1 MLRSFSLLMLSS
13 LTLAATFTSA
23 QAPAPAA
30 KPKVSSTL
38 AVRKPGDWKLLDSGI
53 EHRKMTLERSDPS
66 YSFDLNLVRFG
77 RQRVLARIISSGQ
90 FQLKSAD
97 AKTLAQRSGA
107 VATINANYFDEKGKP
122 LAFLKTAN
130 QEINRSVSKHAL
142 YTGVFGVQDSTPFI
156 VHRDEFQLTDAQEAD
171 SERTAAIEAGGGR
184 AKYPGRGPIQPARGN
199 RHGQAAASYRRRY
212 RYRSWRVEFCRT
224 ARTVF
229 PAGMATGDDGI
240 VESRRRRI
248 SSALHQDQEP

>member
-77 RQRVLARIISSGQ
+77 RQRVLARIISSAQ

-142 YTGVFGVQDSTPFI
+142 YTGVFGVQE
-156 VHRDEFQLTDAQEAD
+156 HLT
-171 SERTAAIEAGGGR
+171 
-184 AKYPGRGPIQPARGN
+184 
-199 RHGQAAASYRRRY
+199 
-212 RYRSWRVEFCRT
+212 RV
-224 ARTVF
+224 
-229 PAGMATGDDGI
+229 
-240 VESRRRRI
+240 
-248 SSALHQDQEP
+248 SA